1 MNYYLGIDLGTSGIK
16 GVLYD
21 KYGKIIDSTL
31 IEYNIISIKE
41 GYAEEDPLIWKDSL
55 IKLLQYFG
63 NKKYIIKGLSLSGQ
77 MHGLVILDKYDKP
90 IRNSIIWC
98 DNRTDL
104 EKEDILKEI
113 GFDGCKNITGN
124 IPLSQFTLA
133 KILWVK
139 KNEPKIYNK
148 IDKIM
153 LPKDYISYILT
164 NNFLTEYSDLSGTQ
178 LLDINNMN
186 YSELI
191 LNKFDINI
199 NVLPKII
206 KSYEIRGKITKEIEE
221 LTNLENVIVAG
232 GAADQAASAI
242 GSGIIDSNVI
252 SISLGSSGVIFNPCD
267 ELKIYPNGELQT
279 FVSANDKFYNMGCT
293 NGFGTSLKW
302 LRNEILN
309 LSYDEMSKLAEKVN
323 AGSNNLFYLPY
334 LLGERTPILDNDAK
348 GVFFGIKNTT
358 TKSELIRSLM
368 EGVCYGIK
376 DSYNMIDKKIK
387 YAIVSGGGA
396 KSDLYKKIISSML
409 NLDIYIIDNESS
421 SLGAAILAM
430 VACNEYENVDLA
442 IKNIIKYK
450 EKISPNKDWV
460 KKYNEGYIIYK
471 KIYNNLKEVFKEIK

>member
-164 NNFLTEYSDLSGTQ
+164 NNF
-178 LLDINNMN
+178 
-186 YSELI
+186 
-191 LNKFDINI
+191 
-199 NVLPKII
+199 
-206 KSYEIRGKITKEIEE
+206 
-221 LTNLENVIVAG
+221 
-232 GAADQAASAI
+232 
-242 GSGIIDSNVI
+242 
-252 SISLGSSGVIFNPCD
+252 
-267 ELKIYPNGELQT
+267 
-279 FVSANDKFYNMGCT
+279 
-293 NGFGTSLKW
+293 
-302 LRNEILN
+302 
-309 LSYDEMSKLAEKVN
+309 
-323 AGSNNLFYLPY
+323 
-334 LLGERTPILDNDAK
+334 
-348 GVFFGIKNTT
+348 
-358 TKSELIRSLM
+358 
-368 EGVCYGIK
+368 
-376 DSYNMIDKKIK
+376 
-387 YAIVSGGGA
+387 
-396 KSDLYKKIISSML
+396 
-409 NLDIYIIDNESS
+409 
-421 SLGAAILAM
+421 
-430 VACNEYENVDLA
+430 
-442 IKNIIKYK
+442 
-450 EKISPNKDWV
+450 
-460 KKYNEGYIIYK
+460 
-471 KIYNNLKEVFKEIK
+471 